1 MEVYRPGF
9 ESSLYCLLFM
19 KEKFA
24 KLLNSQASIFSI
36 RDWKDG
42 MATSQ
47 GPLRDLNELI
57 RALAHTSHEPG
68 TVHWKKKKIKESI
81 LITFTF

>member
-1 MEVYRPGF
+1 
-9 ESSLYCLLFM
+9 M

-47 GPLRDLNELI
+47 GLLRDLKELI
-57 RALAHTSHEPG
+57 HAFTHMSHEPG
-68 TVHWKKKKIKESI
+68 TVHWKKKNQRIYSHKVYI
-81 LITFTF
+81 LVEIRR